1 MKCSQIFRS
10 VRKGFSKAKKDR
22 IEEWSGLKTRGFWL
36 GWFKVNASWPIIF
49 SLVHMGFAA
58 FKGEPSMIRAAGQ
71 GFCVGALFM
80 LCMAL
85 VDAVIWYMRE
95 REWRKSQSN

>member
-1 MKCSQIFRS
+1 
-10 VRKGFSKAKKDR
+10 
-22 IEEWSGLKTRGFWL
+22 
-36 GWFKVNASWPIIF
+36 
-49 SLVHMGFAA
+49 MGFAA

-95 REWRKSQSN
+95 REWRKS